1 MNTETATVAQGAH
14 MILATETALHGLK
27 FSRDRFDNLCLKF
40 DRREVPILG
49 KTTKLEA
56 ADGLKLQITIH
67 RVQIKRNLYI
77 RFSLRANQAATLTTE
92 RTK

>member
-1 MNTETATVAQGAH
+1 MPNIIRIKRKQQGLTQ
-14 MILATETALHGLK
+14 IQLAKAVGCTQQL
-27 FSRDRFDNLCLKF
+27 
-40 DRREVPILG
+40 LG

>member
-1 MNTETATVAQGAH
+1 MNTQTATVAQGAH

-49 KTTKLEA
+49 KTTKL
-56 ADGLKLQITIH
+56 
-67 RVQIKRNLYI
+67 
-77 RFSLRANQAATLTTE
+77 
-92 RTK
+92 